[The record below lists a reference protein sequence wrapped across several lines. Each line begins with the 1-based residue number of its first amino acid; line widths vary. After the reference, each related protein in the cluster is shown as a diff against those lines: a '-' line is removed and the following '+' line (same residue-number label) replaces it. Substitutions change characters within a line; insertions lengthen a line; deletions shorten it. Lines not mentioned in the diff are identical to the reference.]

1 MTVTSASSDH
11 TSRTARS
18 LPLSAARLVA
28 AKEIGG
34 RQQMIT
40 LTKKISAATIVLAL
54 LLAVGSTANAQS
66 RFGGRLSG
74 KEKAAYIGGGAA
86 AGALLGGL
94 LGGKKGAVIGG
105 LLGAG
110 GGAGAVYYKGRQD
123 EDRYGRY
130 YDRRYR
136 DYRYDSRDYRS
147 YSDRRAYESRNWR
160 DHNHYSSGFRR

>member
-1 MTVTSASSDH
+1 
-11 TSRTARS
+11 
-18 LPLSAARLVA
+18 LSTARLVA
-28 AKEIGG
+28 AKKAEG
-34 RQQMIT
+34 REQMIT
-40 LTKKISAATIVLAL
+40 LTKKLSAATLVLAL

-66 RFGGRLSG
+66 RFGGRMSG

-110 GGAGAVYYKGRQD
+110 GGAGVVYYKGKQD

-130 YDRRYR
+130 YGDRRYR
-136 DYRYDSRDYRS
+136 DYRGYTYRG
-147 YSDRRAYESRNWR
+147 YSDRRVYDSRNFGYSR
-160 DHNHYSSGFRR
+160 DRSHYSSGFRR

>member
-1 MTVTSASSDH
+1 
-11 TSRTARS
+11 
-18 LPLSAARLVA
+18 
-28 AKEIGG
+28 
-34 RQQMIT
+34 MIT

-110 GGAGAVYYKGRQD
+110 GGAGVVYYKGKQD

-130 YDRRYR
+130 YDGRYR
-136 DYRYDSRDYRS
+136 DYRGYRGYDSRDYRG

-160 DHNHYSSGFRR
+160 DHSHYSSGFRR